1 MSNTV
6 TVVGQGYVGLPL
18 AQEAA
23 RSGWKVYGL
32 DVSETVVAKLNA
44 GESHVDD
51 LTDHD
56 VAEMIDSGYQA
67 TTDSTVV
74 GLSDVVV
81 ICVPTPLGE
90 AGAPDLAFVESASS
104 TVGEHLNEGTL
115 VILESTTY
123 PGTTE
128 DVCVPIMEAKSG
140 LVAGRDFHVSFSP
153 ERVNPGSEKF
163 GIKNTPKLVGGVN
176 AKSTE
181 KTVDFY
187 SSFVDEVVPLS
198 GVKEAET
205 AKLLENTFRHVNIA
219 LVNEMAR
226 VCHELQI
233 DIWEVIRGAATK
245 PFGFMKFTPGAG
257 VGGHCIP
264 IDPNYLS
271 YEVRRR
277 LGYPLRFV
285 ELAQEINNSM
295 PSYVVERIAEK
306 LNDEKKAVNGA
317 KVLLLG
323 VTYKPN
329 IADQRESPA
338 VPVAREL
345 LKRQANVQFH
355 DPFVPVWNIG
365 SGESLSSEQEL
376 QTAVSEADIV
386 VLLQAHSPYD
396 VAALQADSKLFLDT
410 CGVVD
415 APSDRL

>member
-51 LTDHD
+51 LTDQD

-140 LVAGRDFHVSFSP
+140 LVAFLP
-153 ERVNPGSEKF
+153 
-163 GIKNTPKLVGGVN
+163 I
-176 AKSTE
+176 
-181 KTVDFY
+181 
-187 SSFVDEVVPLS
+187 VPAL
-198 GVKEAET
+198 ET
-205 AKLLENTFRHVNIA
+205 L
-219 LVNEMAR
+219 
-226 VCHELQI
+226 
-233 DIWEVIRGAATK
+233 
-245 PFGFMKFTPGAG
+245 P
-257 VGGHCIP
+257 
-264 IDPNYLS
+264 
-271 YEVRRR
+271 
-277 LGYPLRFV
+277 
-285 ELAQEINNSM
+285 
-295 PSYVVERIAEK
+295 
-306 LNDEKKAVNGA
+306 
-317 KVLLLG
+317 
-323 VTYKPN
+323 
-329 IADQRESPA
+329 
-338 VPVAREL
+338 
-345 LKRQANVQFH
+345 
-355 DPFVPVWNIG
+355 
-365 SGESLSSEQEL
+365 
-376 QTAVSEADIV
+376 
-386 VLLQAHSPYD
+386 
-396 VAALQADSKLFLDT
+396 
-410 CGVVD
+410 
-415 APSDRL
+415 